1 MLLSVGH
8 LIPRKGHDLVIAALA
23 SLPDLHLLIA
33 GSGPEEA
40 ALRSLADRR
49 GVSSRVRFLGAV
61 AHEALPEIYSA
72 ADVLVLASSREGWP
86 NVLLE
91 AMACGTPVVAT
102 AVDGSP
108 EVVAA
113 PAAGF
118 VVETRSAEA
127 LAEGIR
133 ALLAA
138 PPSRAE
144 TRAYA
149 EDFGWEE
156 TTRGQIALFERL
168 LARRRG
174 AG

>member
-1 MLLSVGH
+1 M
-8 LIPRKGHDLVIAALA
+8 
-23 SLPDLHLLIA
+23 
-33 GSGPEEA
+33 
-40 ALRSLADRR
+40 
-49 GVSSRVRFLGAV
+49 
-61 AHEALPEIYSA
+61 
-72 ADVLVLASSREGWP
+72 LASSREGWP